1 MKRTMKKTAHGIL
14 PEKVAIALAGPK
26 DQIDLEVSEVLWNPL
41 SVIGENLSYTSDNKV
56 DEFFDTTNQLLEVE
70 TAIKTRAE
78 LFKEIVD
85 FKLQKYT
92 TFVYDFQKKIPAD
105 TVMKKFDVHFEY
117 TSFFQNISWINQS
130 TEVRYNWTS
139 SHGMQREQIIGTFDF
154 LAQTIIRLV
163 LSDNYKL
170 PSSENIDTEF
180 PSYYNMYRRRKADV
194 VDEIFYFINEN
205 YNFNKLFKMAKKDVT
220 LRKGLLFPNFDKHLD
235 GLEDLKNTSGVRE
248 AVDKYHKELK
258 DDKDPSVNKVQIYCY
273 VRLFLILHT
282 ISAPM
287 NSNWALSFNLKLTEE
302 QKTQAMQ
309 KTTGGAGM
317 ERDDKLAEMSRINN
331 ILKEWGNLFDDDK
344 YKDLRG
350 LLPITVSVI
359 GEDDIFFAEK
369 STYVE
374 VNNRIN
380 YYMHPEKYC
389 DEEYKELR
397 TGPTWI
403 THHNMMKDFFNDIL
417 NKYNFFQRI
426 SDKKMDCNDW
436 LNLLNRPTLQ
446 WYNLDRIVD
455 NATAPNEKDRT
466 RHDDLR
472 EWLVLNWLLI
482 NKRDLFTKLIDRLH
496 RSEEHVAYKKLKETE
511 KATSKAIKSDTQ
523 TMANTTKYP
532 YATVM
537 LMKMRALF
545 LNNNKR
551 KISELRKDAESI
563 KTHINNRF
571 SLTEEILELEQNVI
585 HNNTKTIEQELERR
599 GIESDSVIITE
610 NLEYINNICNNKSQD
625 ILKSTNGITD
635 IKIPEH
641 YNLLTRSFNGF
652 LGNANIEGSTAY
664 QIIKYYNRDFLENIG
679 YITTSTINPEN
690 PEIKWNVN
698 SKRAAFLLLAYG
710 YNEHIKSTAD
720 VIDSYNLFK
729 FLTTVANDFDR
740 RSAFNSPLTRPDA
753 RQYLTIS
760 RFSKDKLP
768 ITYVDGK
775 TLTIRN
781 QWRKKEMNEDTPP
794 DKVRFLYH
802 GVGTGKTITSL
813 ICALNHMDD
822 DEYKTIDDKSCFD
835 TTIRNGSEIHTT
847 SEWKEYM
854 KNLNESP
861 YKKNQNVRYID
872 PKTQKWKPAMINNAI
887 DAAEEDAKA
896 ASVAVASKTEYSIRI
911 AGGHLNNI
919 KHIDI
924 RPMDNVYTILIIA
937 PSGIFINAF
946 MDDGNSHLNLYTHNN
961 INVHIHPSQTK
972 GNSYLIQKAF
982 GEIKSKSKERS
993 YKIVFY
999 GYDYDQLF
1007 KEGGLEALEMYMQNK
1022 KIHYLIADEAHRF
1035 TLNKLTGD
1043 GSNIDNTT
1051 HEFKFNGCDKTNVN
1065 TCTHYTHTNSTL
1077 KYNILANYNIKIE
1090 NTSPT
1095 HIANPVIVKNP
1106 TQNTFDDDMFI
1117 KFLSNIKRTILLT
1130 GTPLQYTIDDIKN
1143 INYFLNNIDLNTCN
1157 TIELYNDEIT
1167 QQGISQQRLKDGSIF
1182 TYKDEDASDFH
1193 KTMPWIHR
1201 FMFRIRSNCKNF
1213 RTPGRMVVDVVKGGG
1228 DYDTPSPEKINIV
1241 TDDVYTP
1248 DISRIVR
1255 MLRDWIVGVSKHEDI
1270 KYPIVETR
1278 FKVLFGEMLDKGG
1291 YIWKYLEEISP
1302 DDTMNKDTI
1311 IDFFSAFF
1319 LDKPINK
1326 TPDITALF
1334 KQPEGNY
1341 VVDPI
1346 LDRLTNMS
1354 TTFGNAQYI
1363 SYGEFLIGIVTC
1375 KTVKNIENKVDIV
1388 PSEINLIKGLFH
1400 IYDYSTIYYKKITT
1414 KNVYPHNYNEQTK
1427 KDVKYLQEKYKTK
1440 EKNDFAGYNVKKIE
1454 IPKFDYK
1461 AFDLATF
1468 NKNISEILIDFENM
1482 ERIINEIILWSYRD
1496 NPALLTKETKI
1507 AIEMFGKDKIYS
1519 LDTSDDA
1526 FSTIADPKDK
1536 AITKYFLMVN
1546 YVYSMCV
1553 IYTSILH
1560 DLGNKDFNYNDIVE
1574 TVKEKLLALYGDIV
1588 NIEVN
1593 SDDRKPAMYLTDIY
1607 LRLIKGVLSNY
1618 SSQLMSSD
1626 NANINPNNLSFSYVI
1641 TSMLTAENK
1650 DNTFGYCST
1659 VNENGQDISDGKK
1672 IGGNNTAIGAGA
1684 VIMLSVFV
1692 FFAPRAQSL
1701 IENLKRQFIKSYES
1715 QLNRRG
1721 EGIGTTLANEA
1732 LALGKK
1738 LKDIIISLGELLT
1751 IQGINT
1757 TVVALVFVVGQGLVT
1772 QDIGVFT
1779 SSETFV
1785 KIIQNAFDNLDWT
1798 TFIIAFGAY
1807 GVSVAAAAADGFAK
1821 MFIEN
1826 IYGGYHN
1833 INNLTKY
1840 SEKLVSVYNYDYNDY
1855 PINRDEYLN
1864 RIECSNCESL
1874 DKVEVIKDG
1883 TKNAFPEK
1891 FMEYIYIPYNK
1902 QSLNNIVDKDIQN
1915 EFVEKIDG
1923 TDKEKRV
1930 KLKIMEKIVPWYSID
1945 AINNNNDLNQID
1957 KNMLLQIVMRYRN
1970 NMSWDCLPR
1979 RKQPGLTPHF
1989 NIRVSGYF
1997 KKQVENL
2004 VVKIK
2009 ANPKVTVPDIN
2020 IDEWE
2025 GKEQELLYNLYNKY
2039 KIDPK
2044 YAIEAAN
2051 SLVKTEETDIET
2063 EEARIAKEMDDLKVS
2078 DKANLKRTG
2087 ILSGYFEKPDAA
2099 GIRKTNAATREKL
2112 IDDEQKLK
2120 ARKQKLDNE
2129 KEAIKPETPAD
2140 VEVAPVA
2147 DDILV
2152 EKYTLWEGKSM
2163 VNYLK
2168 AFGLDDTSAGK
2179 MNKKLAEGGITT
2191 PQTLGKQEEGAIM
2204 KTLFMPPDFKINDQ
2218 RLFKDAFSYAK
2229 SPSVTDRIGNIYAQ
2243 SKVVVGSMVSPGD
2256 PSSNKDEQKFHTDSE
2271 LASMATNPDTKFK
2284 QNEMIEKMYKLFHE
2298 PITSDQLAK
2307 LGNSIIKIETIE
2319 GSKKYKKII
2328 EHKQLGSRKSTSIND
2343 PCSKTPHV
2351 ECDDNKP
2358 KNTPTKN
2365 TPTNDDKNYVYV
2377 NVKKVKE
2384 EEASRSTHN
2393 SGLGQN
2399 IKENFQEAVNG
2410 IFGMFKSGASSNEVV
2425 TASTSPGGQQQITAA
2440 IEPSQKHIE
2449 SANTPSSASPVVKDV
2464 EEIEYI
2470 NLTNTLLLYIP
2481 NKVDTVGVNQKG
2493 GDQPS
2498 NEAIKVFIA
2507 TQIAALVFLRSKE
2520 QNISSVESRNIIND
2534 VSNKVMNYIVK
2545 NKDFMVNAKTAL
2557 TAPKD
2562 QELIANFL
2570 STLYRKI
2577 ERDQIYTIKAFE
2589 ELEPNNMLKGG
2600 GMDINLIWEWLW
2612 PFLIVLF
2619 KLVMY
2624 SGAGVAA
2631 VAAVTVLIGSDNV
2644 IGYAELADKWINE
2657 QKGFNDVIE
2666 STDKLKMLNEKIQ
2679 HNLSKID
2686 GNGSASGA
2694 PKDERKYKILA
2705 ANFLNEMNK
2714 ESKISQQDNDNDVL
2728 YIKPDGDIGTM
2739 TKDEEFKSFQTLREQ
2754 SEIFDQLQE
2763 KFETIINKVYERLH
2777 KIKYFMSS
2785 EQVRIFISRSPDV
2798 QISAHTN
2805 ILTYMEEE
2813 YKLRDINRFAEII
2826 HLLKIIRC
2834 GAVQSGFNENN
2845 DGTISPNYHFH
2856 PHYVN
2861 QKDKVEYY
2869 LPLVYP
2875 PTREIMHKFVKE
2887 LEDKKLNYL
2896 WMYSKQ
2902 GATTSD
2908 DINRVDKL
2916 LNGMV
2921 SLGKKSTFPL
2931 APYTD
2936 DNEGNEN
2943 PICVILSPDHTE
2955 GFSFIYNPA
2964 IICLSLCDTAGDFE
2978 QVCGRILRKY
2988 NHTSPKA
2995 EDEDFGRYQKKIY
3008 QIYGGSNTS
3017 ESEHYNIKS
3026 AIQKYTNVSDNSH
3039 IWRIYDPSS
3048 NTKNTFKKSSFRAL
3062 GRDYSISDK
3071 TTDNISY
3078 MIYSAIKS
3086 ARDGTIQKAKDIS
3099 KIVKSLIPTPK
3110 LEHRIEHAIKK
3121 GENVNYLIRSFNNNT
3136 NGDINIHEYEHI
3148 SYINDSIV
3156 NAGKYF
3162 TKLIE
3167 KETTSMKMGEYITFK
3182 PMDIE
3187 LSHSKEKY
3195 NIGKDNILFTKC
3207 VPQRGGN
3214 KTRYNRIKNGK
3225 NKTHR
3230 IKQKKT
3236 INKNRKPKVHK
3247 TKNKR
3252 KKGKK

>member
-1 MKRTMKKTAHGIL
+1 MKSTVHSIL
-14 PEKVAIALAGPK
+14 PAKVATAIAGPK
-26 DQIDLEVSEVLWNPL
+26 RQITPTVGKMLYNPL
-41 SVIGENLSYTSDNKV
+41 SLIGENLSKTSDNEF
-56 DEFFDTTNQLLEVE
+56 DEFIDTKDKLPEVIDAL
-70 TAIKTRAE
+70 TTRAE
-78 LFKEIVD
+78 SIKTI
-85 FKLQKYT
+85 
-92 TFVYDFQKKIPAD
+92 
-105 TVMKKFDVHFEY
+105 MKKFDVHFDY
-117 TSFFQNISWINQS
+117 TSFFQKISWINQS

-139 SHGMQREQIIGTFDF
+139 SDGMQREQIIGTFDF

-205 YNFNKLFKMAKKDVT
+205 YNFNKLFKMAKNDVT
-220 LRKGLLFPNFDKHLD
+220 LRKGLLFPNFDKHLYD
-235 GLEDLKNTSGVRE
+235 LKDLKNPSGVRE

-282 ISAPM
+282 ISVPM
-287 NSNWALSFNLKLTEE
+287 NSNWALSFNLKLTEK

-309 KTTGGAGM
+309 NAQHKTGGAGM
-317 ERDDKLAEMSRINN
+317 ERTEKLAEMSRINN

-344 YKDLRG
+344 YKALRG
-350 LLPITVSVI
+350 LLPTTVSVI

-380 YYMHPEKYC
+380 YYMYPEKYC
-389 DEEYKELR
+389 DEKYKELR

-426 SDKKMDCNDW
+426 FDKKMDCNDW

-472 EWLVLNWLLI
+472 EWLVLNWLLKSNIARFKRLI
-482 NKRDLFTKLIDRLH
+482 NRLH
-496 RSEEHVAYKKLKETE
+496 QSEEHVAYKKLKETE
-511 KATSKAIKSDTQ
+511 KANAKAIESDTQ

-551 KISELRKDAESI
+551 KISELREDAELI
-563 KTHINNRF
+563 KTRINNRF

-610 NLEYINNICNNKSQD
+610 DLEYINNICNNKSQD

-710 YNEHIKSTAD
+710 YNEHIKSTGD
-720 VIDSYNLFK
+720 VIDSDNLFK

-768 ITYVDGK
+768 ITYVAGK
-775 TLTIRN
+775 DLTPRN
-781 QWRKKEMNEDTPP
+781 QWRKNEMNEDTPP

-813 ICALNHMDD
+813 ICAFNHMDD
-822 DEYKTIDDKSCFD
+822 DEYKTIDGISCFD
-835 TTIRNGSEIHTT
+835 TTKRNGSGIHTT
-847 SEWKEYM
+847 PEWKEYM
-854 KNLNESP
+854 KNINESS
-861 YKKNQNVRYID
+861 YKTEQNVRYLD
-872 PKTQKWKPAMINNAI
+872 TDKTWKPAKISSVNDKARKLNA
-887 DAAEEDAKA
+887 ANENGPLLYNLKVE
-896 ASVAVASKTEYSIRI
+896 
-911 AGGHLNNI
+911 GNNI
-919 KHIDI
+919 KQDIDHKNI

-972 GNSYLIQKAF
+972 GNSYLIQKVF

-1090 NTSPT
+1090 NTSPK

-1182 TYKDEDASDFH
+1182 TYKDDDATNFL
-1193 KTMPWIHR
+1193 KTMPWIQR

-1213 RTPGRMVVDVVKGGG
+1213 RTPGRMAVDVVKGGG

-1255 MLRDWIVGVSKHEDI
+1255 MLRDWIVGVIKHEDI
-1270 KYPIVETR
+1270 KSPIVETT
-1278 FKVLFGEMLDKGG
+1278 FKVLFGDMLEKGG
-1291 YIWKYLEEISP
+1291 YIWEYLEEISP

-1319 LDKPINK
+1319 LDKPIKK
-1326 TPDITALF
+1326 TPAITALF
-1334 KQPEGNY
+1334 NPPSVSY
-1341 VVDPI
+1341 VVDDLI
-1346 LDRLTNMS
+1346 LDRLTKTS
-1354 TTFGNAQYI
+1354 FGNAQNI
-1363 SYGEFLIGIVTC
+1363 SYGEFLIGIVTY
-1375 KTVKNIENKVDIV
+1375 KTVKNIEKNVEIV

-1414 KNVYPHNYNEQTK
+1414 KNAYPHNYNEQTK

-1440 EKNDFAGYNVKKIE
+1440 EKNDFAGYNVNKIE
-1454 IPKFDYK
+1454 IPTFDYK
-1461 AFDLATF
+1461 AFDVATF

-1641 TSMLTAENK
+1641 TSILTAENK
-1650 DNTFGYCST
+1650 DNTFGYRST
-1659 VNENGQDISDGKK
+1659 YSNKDKK
-1672 IGGNNTAIGAGA
+1672 IGGNNTVITVGISVA
-1684 VIMLSVFV
+1684 VGGCIY
-1692 FFAPRAQSL
+1692 FAPRAQSL
-1701 IENLKRQFIKSYES
+1701 FYTLMRMYLKPYGS
-1715 QLNRRG
+1715 QLTRRG

-1738 LKDIIISLGELLT
+1738 LKDIIIYLGELLT

-1757 TVVALVFVVGQGLVT
+1757 IVVALVFVAGQGLVT

-1798 TFIIAFGAY
+1798 TFIIAFGAF

-1874 DKVEVIKDG
+1874 DKVDVIKDG

-1902 QSLNNIVDKDIQN
+1902 QSLNNIVEEDIQN

-1923 TDKEKRV
+1923 TDEEKNS
-1930 KLKIMEKIVPWYSID
+1930 KLKIMKKIVPWYSID

-1970 NMSWDCLPR
+1970 NMSWDCLPH

-2004 VVKIK
+2004 VAKIK

-2044 YAIEAAN
+2044 YAIEAA
-2051 SLVKTEETDIET
+2051 SALVKSEETDIKT
-2063 EEARIAKEMDDLKVS
+2063 EEARIAKEMYDSEVS
-2078 DKANLKRTG
+2078 DKANPKRTG
-2087 ILSGYFEKPDAA
+2087 IISGFFEKPDAA
-2099 GIRKTNAATREKL
+2099 TIRKTNAETREKL
-2112 IDDEQKLK
+2112 IGDKQKLK

-2129 KEAIKPETPAD
+2129 KEAIKETPAD

-2147 DDILV
+2147 DDSPV
-2152 EKYTLWEGKSM
+2152 EKYTLWEGDSM

-2168 AFGLDDTSAGK
+2168 EFGLDDISAGL
-2179 MNKKLAEGGITT
+2179 MNKKLAEQKITT
-2191 PQTLGKQEEGAIM
+2191 PKTLGNQDEKEIM
-2204 KTLFMPPDFKINDQ
+2204 ETLFKDDDFKINDKT
-2218 RLFKDAFSYAK
+2218 LFKNAFSYAK
-2229 SPSVTDRIGNIYAQ
+2229 SPSVTDRVGNIFAQ
-2243 SKVVVGSMVSPGD
+2243 GKAVVGSIVPSGD

-2298 PITSDQLAK
+2298 PITSDQLK
-2307 LGNSIIKIETIE
+2307 NLGNSIIKIETIE
-2319 GSKKYKKII
+2319 GSKIYKKII

-2399 IKENFQEAVNG
+2399 IKENFREAVNG

-2440 IEPSQKHIE
+2440 IEPSQKRIDP
-2449 SANTPSSASPVVKDV
+2449 ADTPSSASPVVKDV

-2534 VSNKVMNYIVK
+2534 VSDKVMNYIVK

-2557 TAPKD
+2557 TARKD
-2562 QELIANFL
+2562 QESIANFL

-2577 ERDQIYTIKAFE
+2577 ERDQIYTIEDFKN
-2589 ELEPNNMLKGG
+2589 LEPNNMLKGG

-2624 SGAGVAA
+2624 SGAGVAT

-2705 ANFLNEMNK
+2705 KNFLNEMNI
-2714 ESKISQQDNDNDVL
+2714 ESKKSQQDNDNDVL
-2728 YIKPDGDIGTM
+2728 YIEPDTGDIGTK
-2739 TKDEEFKSFQTLREQ
+2739 TDGNFTSFQALREQ
-2754 SEIFDQLQE
+2754 SVIFDQLQE
-2763 KFETIINKVYERLH
+2763 KFETIINRVYEKRH
-2777 KIKYFMSS
+2777 KIKDFMSS
-2785 EQVRIFISRSPDV
+2785 EQVRIFISRSHDV

-2908 DINRVDKL
+2908 DINRADKL

-3048 NTKNTFKKSSFRAL
+3048 NTKNTFKKSSFRVL
-3062 GRDYSISDK
+3062 GIDYSISDK

-3121 GENVNYLIRSFNNNT
+3121 DENVNYLIRSFNNNT

-3187 LSHSKEKY
+3187 LSYLKQYY